1 MNSSPI
7 TNKTRSR
14 GGIYAALGSA
24 AGYLALYFGIRF
36 AVTVT
41 VTLLYML
48 PALAASG
55 FDASAYYTEALTVGL
70 GRISFTEIICSTFAF
85 FAAVY
90 IVGAICDRKKP
101 LAESRG
107 LLCNHLR
114 DIGFVGF
121 PAAMLPCL
129 LLLGLFLNIFIS
141 TLLDILPIP
150 EEVLRDYADQSSM
163 LDETSLISVLST
175 AVFAPLSEELV
186 FRGLMISRLRRGSPT
201 WTAVLIS
208 AAIFGLIHGQ
218 LLWICYAFLLGI
230 LLGAVSVRA
239 HSTLAGILLHAAFN
253 SASFLLPLFPELPSA
268 VYCAISGLAA
278 ALLLAIIWL
287 IGGRNAASAEN
298 SEVVQ

>member
-7 TNKTRSR
+7 TNQTRSR

-36 AVTVT
+36 AVTFT

-48 PALAASG
+48 PAMAASG
-55 FDASAYYTEALTVGL
+55 FDASAYYTEALTAGL
-70 GRISFTEIICSTFAF
+70 GKISFTEIICSTFAF

-90 IVGAICDRKKP
+90 IVGAIRDRKKP
-101 LAESRG
+101 IKESRG
-107 LLCNHLR
+107 LLRNHLR

-121 PAAMLPCL
+121 HAAMLPCL
-129 LLLGLFLNIFIS
+129 LLLGFFLNIFIS

-150 EEVLRDYADQSSM
+150 EEVLRDYAEQSSM

-175 AVFAPLSEELV
+175 AVFAPLSEELI
-186 FRGLMISRLRRGSPT
+186 FRGLMISRLRRVLPT
-201 WTAVLIS
+201 WAAVLIS

-218 LLWICYAFLLGI
+218 LLWICYAFLLGV

-239 HSTLAGILLHAAFN
+239 RSTLAGILLHAAFN
-253 SASFLLPLFPELPSA
+253 SASFILPLMPELPNH
-268 VYCAISGLAA
+268 VYCIISGLAA

-287 IGGRNAASAEN
+287 IGGRNAASAKN